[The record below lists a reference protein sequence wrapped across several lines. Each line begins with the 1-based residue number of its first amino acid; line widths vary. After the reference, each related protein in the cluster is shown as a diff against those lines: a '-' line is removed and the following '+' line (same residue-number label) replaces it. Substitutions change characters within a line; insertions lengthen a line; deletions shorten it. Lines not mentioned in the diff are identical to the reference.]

1 MVMRADYKAL
11 AEDSQ
16 WQQTRVAADI
26 NMAAMRGEGYS
37 IALFYRRQ
45 AALAALYVDDPAE
58 PPVLRD

>member
-26 NMAAMRGEGYS
+26 NMAGMRGEVYS
-37 IALFYRRQ
+37 IALFLRRQ
-45 AALAALYVDDPAE
+45 AALAAVYVDEAAE